1 MLTQH
6 IVAEAVRTAGV
17 PVPARFLPVTGS
29 TNSDLV
35 AMAEHGAPEW
45 TVIVAGT
52 QEAGRGR
59 MGRTWVST
67 AAGDELLAS
76 VLLRPQVSPSEAPLL
91 SFLAAVCLVE
101 ACRVACGVEV
111 RCKWPND
118 LMVGDRKLGGILA
131 EAMVKGGRLDHVVIG
146 TGVNVGQRPDDFP
159 EAIRG
164 IATSLVI
171 EGGRAD
177 VAALLGAYLSS
188 MKRGYEPK
196 SPGFRENV
204 LTGYR
209 QVCDTIGRR
218 VRANTTSGD
227 QVEGTAAQVGEWGD
241 LIVETQAGPASIG
254 FGEIVHL
261 D

>member
-6 IVAEAVRTAGV
+6 IVAEVVRAAGV
-17 PVPARFLPVTGS
+17 PVPARFLPDTGS
-29 TNSDLV
+29 TNTDLL

-45 TVIVAGT
+45 TVVVAGT

-67 AAGDELLAS
+67 GAGHELLVS
-76 VLLRPQVSPSEAPLL
+76 VLLRPQVSPAEAPLI

-101 ACRVACGVEV
+101 ACREACGVEV

-131 EAMVKGGRLDHVVIG
+131 EATVKGGRLDHVVIG

-159 EAIRG
+159 EAIRD
-164 IATSLVI
+164 IATSLVV

-177 VAALLGAYLSS
+177 VAALLGAYLSAL
-188 MKRGYEPK
+188 RARYEPNV
-196 SPGFRENV
+196 PGFREIV

-209 QVCDTIGRR
+209 RVCDTIGRR
-218 VRANTTSGD
+218 VRATTTSGE
-227 QVEGTAAQVGEWGD
+227 QVEGTAVQVGEWGD

-261 D
+261 G